1 MCRDY
6 LRPALLIFASIAI
19 GVVGWSGHVLLLP
32 VALGFPVLW
41 SIARTRSVAA
51 LVSAGYFLTASRGLP
66 QGVAAFY
73 SSDIWPGLLLWLCA
87 SLSFVTVHAALW
99 ATSAALRPFRYFL
112 AAVVMAIPPFGIT
125 GWAHPVTAAGVLFPG
140 WGWWG
145 LGFMTAGLAGLATR
159 IWPAVAIAFAGL
171 WLWSAAIWTDPKLPE
186 GWRGVDLELGA
197 SLGREAGLQR
207 QRDIIATVRNAASD
221 GARYVVLPESAL
233 GFWTPTVERLWTGAF
248 SDGDAT
254 VITGAAIVDPRGYD
268 NVLVAI
274 DRMGGRILYR
284 ERMPVP
290 GSMWQPWRF
299 LFGESGGARVDF
311 FANPVVPIGA
321 GRAAPLICY
330 EQLIVWPVLQ
340 SMLHDPGFI
349 IAVGNG
355 WWTDG
360 TSIVAIQRTTATAW
374 AKLFAKPLVI
384 AFNT

>member
-1 MCRDY
+1 MSRDC
-6 LRPALLIFASIAI
+6 LRPALPIFASIAI

-32 VALGFPVLW
+32 VALGFPILW
-41 SIARTRSVAA
+41 SLAQTRLGAA
-51 LVSAGYFLTASRGLP
+51 LVSAAYFLAASRGLP
-66 QGVAAFY
+66 QGVATFY
-73 SSDIWPGLLLWLCA
+73 AADVWPGLLLWLCA
-87 SLSFVTVHAALW
+87 SLSFVAVHTVLW
-99 ATSAALRPFRYFL
+99 TKNTRVRPSRYLL
-112 AAVVMAIPPFGIT
+112 AAVIMAIPPFGIT

-145 LGFMTAGLAGLATR
+145 LGLMTAGLAGLVTR

-207 QRDIIATVRNAASD
+207 QRDIIATVRNATSD

-233 GFWTPTVERLWTGAF
+233 GYWTSTVERFWTGAF
-248 SDGDAT
+248 SDDDAT
-254 VITGAAIVDPRGYD
+254 VITGAAMVDPRGYD

-274 DRMGGRILYR
+274 DRKGSRILYR

-299 LFGESGGARVDF
+299 LFGESGGARSDF

-330 EQLIVWPVLQ
+330 EQLIIWPVLQ
-340 SMLHDPGFI
+340 SMLRDPDFI